1 MANLILSI
9 SPPFPKPPT
18 WSFLKQNQ
26 NTITFLGILEMEALL
41 SSTGRDCK
49 PGVAGNRCHHVELP
63 VTSYLR
69 QKIYITMTYQ
79 ALHDLAPGCLTS
91 PNILTPIQLQLHWS
105 PCCSLNILRILTPQG
120 QLMFLL
126 PAQSFLG

>member
-26 NTITFLGILEMEALL
+26 NTITFLGILDMEALL

-49 PGVAGNRCHHVELP
+49 PVVAGNRCHHVETSSDFLSEAENLHYNDLP
-63 VTSYLR
+63 
-69 QKIYITMTYQ
+69 
-79 ALHDLAPGCLTS
+79 S
-91 PNILTPIQLQLHWS
+91 PT
-105 PCCSLNILRILTPQG
+105 
-120 QLMFLL
+120 
-126 PAQSFLG
+126 